1 MVACPFGLCRSP
13 VPLVLGEK
21 PLVPHS
27 LAMDCPRL
35 DRWPYD
41 GRLLRECDY
50 ASVPLPRIARGLWSG
65 PALRSHPRQR
75 LPGPQQHSFRRRSFA
90 CLLAHS
96 DHEKNHLRFVFRLWL
111 YRALVLEFTSPSE
124 GFFFLRARVV
134 LLDARRP
141 YRTRWTH
148 LLYQARP
155 GFRPVLACGFR
166 GVSLCDRLL
175 SRLERHRLIR
185 QSVLYLFDPALRLR
199 FS

>member
-27 LAMDCPRL
+27 SAMDCPRL
-35 DRWPYD
+35 DRRPNV

-50 ASVPLPRIARGLWSG
+50 ASDSLPRIARGLWSD
-65 PALRSHPRQR
+65 PALRAHPRQR
-75 LPGPQQHSFRRRSFA
+75 LPAPQQRSLCGRSFA
-90 CLLAHS
+90 CFLANS
-96 DHEKNHLRFVFRLWL
+96 DHQKNHLRFVFQLWL

-124 GFFFLRARVV
+124 GFFFLRARLV

-141 YRTRWTH
+141 YRSRWTH
-148 LLYQARP
+148 LLYQARQE
-155 GFRPVLACGFR
+155 FRAVLAGGFR

-185 QSVLYLFDPALRLR
+185 
-199 FS
+199 